1 MAEVLDSVH
10 GVWRVWCLSAGLFA
24 TCSVLP
30 SRALRF
36 HQQVG
41 VHFALTPALNPGM
54 RMQRD
59 VRPICCGGFF
69 RFFPPGAVAQDCG
82 SGMLPGP
89 ACAFGQQRLLGLE
102 LVGRLVCSMCL
113 FFIYISHDVTIAT
126 CGRCVR
132 QVRTKRL
139 HNTGRCGSSVP
150 VQVPS
155 PARQCHEAGRTREG
169 LNSMRQVICKG
180 TPDAMK
186 LTRPGSNGDQSKSM
200 FSAAPAGRKAR
211 S

>member
-1 MAEVLDSVH
+1 M
-10 GVWRVWCLSAGLFA
+10 SAGVFA
-24 TCSVLP
+24 IWFVLP

-102 LVGRLVCSMCL
+102 LVGRLVCSVCL
-113 FFIYISHDVTIAT
+113 RAAT
-126 CGRCVR
+126 FV
-132 QVRTKRL
+132 
-139 HNTGRCGSSVP
+139 
-150 VQVPS
+150 
-155 PARQCHEAGRTREG
+155 G
-169 LNSMRQVICKG
+169 LGVGGQ
-180 TPDAMK
+180 TW
-186 LTRPGSNGDQSKSM
+186 
-200 FSAAPAGRKAR
+200 SAACAFVQQV
-211 S
+211 SE